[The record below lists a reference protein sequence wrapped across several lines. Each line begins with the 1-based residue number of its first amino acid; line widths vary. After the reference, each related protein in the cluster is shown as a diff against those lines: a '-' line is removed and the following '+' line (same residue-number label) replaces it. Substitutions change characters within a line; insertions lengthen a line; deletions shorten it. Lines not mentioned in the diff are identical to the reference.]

1 MVGSAHQRGG
11 EHITRR
17 GNQAASSGRVLGL
30 WGELPWVE
38 PAIHRVDVDPAD
50 RLADSLPVTRYL
62 PARSRR
68 PRWIG
73 PLVETLA
80 FWGAIV
86 LPIAYLSLLFAG
98 IDDASGL
105 LLFLGLF
112 ALHVLALVAGR
123 SHRAGRRR

>member
-1 MVGSAHQRGG
+1 M
-11 EHITRR
+11 
-17 GNQAASSGRVLGL
+17 N
-30 WGELPWVE
+30 
-38 PAIHRVDVDPAD
+38 PAD
-50 RLADSLPVTRYL
+50 RLADSIN
-62 PARSRR
+62 RSLLRGTSGRR
-68 PRWIG
+68 PRWVG

-86 LPIAYLSLLFAG
+86 LPIAYLSLLFVG

-123 SHRAGRRR
+123 SHRAGHRP